1 MAPKDAAVGRSR
13 IFISYRRADSEQAAA
28 RLAEDLRRHFA
39 PEQVF
44 QDFASIDPGADF
56 VEAVQRGLDT
66 CAAVL
71 VVIGTGWLGAA
82 DKQGRRRLDLP
93 DDWVRHEVA
102 ESLKHPDVRVF
113 PVLVSNAEMPAAED
127 LAEPLRSLTR
137 RQAFPLTVRHWANDV
152 AELVG
157 HLKRVPGLAGPASEV
172 SPSAGPRVEPASK
185 RSLPWKPLAAVVG
198 SLAVLA
204 LFLFVARKPDTVPV
218 QPRAVAEE
226 KQAPEPETPVPK
238 STKLI
243 EAPSTL
249 LNPSPT
255 PLLKTPKEVAPAPK
269 PGDSFRD
276 CDACPEMVV
285 IPAGSF
291 TMGSPNDEKG
301 RSDDEGPQHKVTI
314 ARAFAVGK
322 YEVTFDEWETCVA
335 ASACTQKPK
344 DRGWGRGK
352 RPVINV
358 SWNDAQE
365 YIGWLSKKTG
375 KDYRLLSEA
384 EWEYAARA
392 GTKAARFSGDDPDQA
407 CRYSNVFDKRGKTKL
422 DLPWKGHNCDDG
434 YAETSP
440 VGSFKPN
447 AFGPHDMIGN
457 VWEWTQDCWN
467 ESYKGAPLDGRPW
480 ESGDCGRRV
489 ARGGSWDNVPD
500 FARSASR
507 GGFEPGDRGNNL
519 GFRLARTL

>member
-1 MAPKDAAVGRSR
+1 MAPKDVAVGRSR

-39 PEQVF
+39 PSQVF

-71 VVIGTGWLGAA
+71 VVIGSGWLNAT

-102 ESLKHPDVRVF
+102 ESLKHPNVRVF

-127 LAEPLRSLTR
+127 LPEPLQSLTR

-157 HLKRVPGLAGPASEV
+157 HLKRVPGLAGQAREV
-172 SPSAGPRVEPASK
+172 SPSAGSGVEPGRK
-185 RSLPWKPLAAVVG
+185 RSLPWKPLAAVLG

-204 LFLFVARKPDTVPV
+204 FLLFVVRKPDTVPV
-218 QPRAVAEE
+218 QPQAAPEE
-226 KQAPEPETPVPK
+226 KRTREPETPAPK

-249 LNPSPT
+249 LNPPPSS
-255 PLLKTPKEVAPAPK
+255 LLQTPKEVAPAPK
-269 PGDSFRD
+269 PGESFRD
-276 CDACPEMVV
+276 CDGCPEMVV

-291 TMGSPNDEKG
+291 MMGSPKDEKG
-301 RSDDEGPQHKVTI
+301 RSDGEGPKHKVTI

-322 YEVTFDEWETCVA
+322 YEGTFDEWETCVA
-335 ASACTQKPK
+335 ASACTHKPE
-344 DRGWGRGK
+344 DQGWGRGK

-365 YIGWLSKKTG
+365 YIGWLSKKAG
-375 KDYRLLSEA
+375 KEYRLLSEA

-392 GTKAARFSGDDPDQA
+392 RSTTAYPWGNEPGGNHANFFDSG
-407 CRYSNVFDKRGKTKL
+407 SEWSGKQ
-422 DLPWKGHNCDDG
+422 
-434 YAETSP
+434 TSP
-440 VGSFKPN
+440 AGSFKPN
-447 AFGPHDMIGN
+447 AFGLYDMIGN
-457 VWEWTQDCWN
+457 VLEWTQDCWN
-467 ESYKGAPLDGRPW
+467 GSYKGAPADGRPW
-480 ESGDCGRRV
+480 ESGDCGQRV
-489 ARGGSWDNVPD
+489 VRGGPWGFSPD
-500 FARSASR
+500 LARSAFR
-507 GGFEPGDRGNNL
+507 GGLGPGDRSISL

>member
-1 MAPKDAAVGRSR
+1 MAPKDTATGRSR

-71 VVIGTGWLGAA
+71 VMIGPGWLGAA
-82 DKQGRRRLDLP
+82 DRQGRRRLDLP
-93 DDWVRHEVA
+93 DDWVRHEVV
-102 ESLKHPDVRVF
+102 ESLKRPDVRVF
-113 PVLVSNAEMPAAED
+113 PVLVGDANMPAAAD
-127 LAEPLRSLTR
+127 LPEPLQPLTR
-137 RQAFPLTVRHWANDV
+137 RQAFPLTVRHWPNDV
-152 AELVG
+152 TQLVG
-157 HLKRVPGLAGPASEV
+157 HLKRVPGLTGRAREAF
-172 SPSAGPRVEPASK
+172 PSAGPATGRFPK
-185 RSLPWKPLAAVVG
+185 RALPWKPILAVLG

-204 LFLFVARKPDTVPV
+204 LLLFFARKPDTTPV
-218 QPRAVAEE
+218 QPQAPAEE
-226 KQAPEPETPVPK
+226 KRAPEPETAAPE

-249 LNPSPT
+249 LKPST
-255 PLLKTPKEVAPAPK
+255 GPLLKTLKEVPPAPAP
-269 PGDSFRD
+269 GESFRD

-291 TMGSPNDEKG
+291 MMGSPKDEEG

-314 ARAFAVGK
+314 ARPFAVGK
-322 YEVTFDEWETCVA
+322 YEVTFDQWDGCVA
-335 ASACTQKPK
+335 VGACTVKPG
-344 DRGWGRGK
+344 DEGWGRGK

-358 SWNDAQE
+358 SWNDAHE
-365 YIGWLSKKTG
+365 YARWLSKKTG
-375 KDYRLLSEA
+375 TEYRLLSGA

-392 GTKAARFSGDDPDQA
+392 GSTTAYPWGNKPGGNHANFFTSGSQWSGIRTAPA
-407 CRYSNVFDKRGKTKL
+407 
-422 DLPWKGHNCDDG
+422 
-434 YAETSP
+434 
-440 VGSFKPN
+440 GSFQPN
-447 AFGPHDMIGN
+447 AFGVCDMIGN
-457 VWEWTQDCWN
+457 AWEWTQDCWN
-467 ESYKGAPLDGRPW
+467 ESYEGAPADGRPW

-489 ARGGSWDNVPD
+489 VRGGSWDITLD
-500 FARSASR
+500 GSRSANR
-507 GGFEPGDRGNNL
+507 NWFGPEYRINIL